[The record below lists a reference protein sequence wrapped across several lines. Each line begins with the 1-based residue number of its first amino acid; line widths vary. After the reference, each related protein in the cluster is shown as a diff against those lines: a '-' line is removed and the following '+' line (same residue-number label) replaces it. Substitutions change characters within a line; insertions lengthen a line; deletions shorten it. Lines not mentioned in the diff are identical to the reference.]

1 MTKQKH
7 FGYVQ
12 LQKIREIAVAKL
24 RAKQKQELNAM
35 AIKWHKEEQDMTKAI
50 LDMGKTPYFK
60 WAEWLKTAVHEWER
74 KQVEIAKAFGMK
86 DYEDRSHSHC
96 FDNNNPPC
104 GIKGIHRCCLCGKPV
119 PKSTGRRISK

>member
-12 LQKIREIAVAKL
+12 LQKIRDIAVAKL

-50 LDMGKTPYFK
+50 LEMGKTPYFK
-60 WAEWLKTAVHEWER
+60 WADWLKDAVHEWER
-74 KQVEIAKAFGMK
+74 KQVDIAKVF
-86 DYEDRSHSHC
+86 
-96 FDNNNPPC
+96 
-104 GIKGIHRCCLCGKPV
+104 GIKGKVSFKINGHVNGTSKITIKGR
-119 PKSTGRRISK
+119 KSTGRRISK